1 MVNEK
6 TDLDFLKSAQHGMR
20 DWNLLLEE
28 RSTRQDKPIKPQMV
42 AMLSEELED
51 DAIISVDSGTNT
63 IWAAQYIQI
72 RKGMKF
78 SVSGTLASMACGLPY
93 AIAAQVAYPDRQ
105 SIAFVGDGGFT
116 MLMGEFATA
125 AQCGLPIKVIIVKN
139 NSLGMIRW
147 EPNGILGNPEFG
159 VEFTP

>member
-1 MVNEK
+1 VES
-6 TDLDFLKSAQHGMR
+6 SAQ
-20 DWNLLLEE
+20 E
-28 RSTRQDKPIKPQMV
+28 RHSSRQTIKPQMV
-42 AMLSEELED
+42 AAMLSEELED

-93 AIAAQVAYPDRQ
+93 AIAAKVAYPDRQ

-116 MLMGEFATA
+116 MLMGDCYCYRTVF
-125 AQCGLPIKVIIVKN
+125 QLR
-139 NSLGMIRW
+139 L
-147 EPNGILGNPEFG
+147 
-159 VEFTP
+159 